1 MRGGIWWTVIVLL
14 AVLAVVLQQPLLAA
28 FVLALALAGG
38 ASELW
43 SRRSLAGVSYR
54 RFLGA
59 SHLAFGEESTLTVE
73 FINAKLL
80 PLAWLVARDEY
91 PPGVT
96 LLTGTVE
103 AAQGTR
109 RAWLTNLVALRW
121 YERVRRIYHIRGE
134 RRGLYHFGP
143 AEIVSGD
150 MFGFRR
156 QLMRVPGSDD
166 LIVYPKIVPLEQL
179 GLPAG
184 RPVGEWLAPRRL
196 MEDPLRFAMTRDYV
210 PGDNPRYLH
219 WKATART
226 GRLQTKVFD
235 PSATLSL
242 MLAVDVQTA
251 SGAYEYEPDALE
263 YIISAAASLSMQ
275 ALDERH
281 SVGLCAN
288 GIQEGQRG
296 WVQVRPG
303 QHLEQLHQ
311 LLTALA
317 CLDAV
322 RGMPFETMIGATLP
336 TLPLGSTLV
345 AFTAWP
351 RDAIVESLLAVQ
363 AAGHGVMLLT
373 VGEPRAD
380 LPERLPSYHLGGA
393 DAWRRLEALQLA

>member
-1 MRGGIWWTVIVLL
+1 MRGGLWWTVIVLL
-14 AVLAVVLQQPLLAA
+14 AVLAVLLQQPLLAA
-28 FVLALALAGG
+28 FVLGLALAGG

-43 SRRSLAGVSYR
+43 SRRSLSRVSYR
-54 RFLGA
+54 RILGD
-59 SHLAFGEESTLTVE
+59 SHLAFGEESTLTLE
-73 FINAKLL
+73 FVNAKLL

-96 LLTGTVE
+96 LLTGTVD
-103 AAQGTR
+103 ATQGAR

-121 YERVRRIYHIRGE
+121 YERVRRVYHIRGDH
-134 RRGLYHFGP
+134 RGLFRFGP

-156 QLMRVPGSDD
+156 QLMPVPGSDD
-166 LIVYPKIVPLEQL
+166 LIVYPKIIPLEHL

-184 RPVGEWLAPRRL
+184 RPMGDWLAPRRL
-196 MEDPLRFAMTRDYV
+196 LEDPQRFAMTRDYV

-226 GRLQTKVFD
+226 GRLQSKVFD

-242 MLAVDVQTA
+242 TLAVDVQTA
-251 SGAYEYEPDALE
+251 AGAYEYEPDALE
-263 YIISAAASLSMQ
+263 FVISAAASLAMQ
-275 ALDERH
+275 ALQERH

-288 GIQEGQRG
+288 GLQEGQSG

-303 QHLEQLHQ
+303 RHPEQLHQ

-322 RGMPFETMIGATLP
+322 RGTPFETMIGLTLP
-336 TLPLGSTLV
+336 TLPYGSTLV
-345 AFTAWP
+345 ALTAWP
-351 RDAIVESLLAVQ
+351 RDANIESLLAVQ
-363 AAGHGVMLLT
+363 PPATACC
-373 VGEPRAD
+373 
-380 LPERLPSYHLGGA
+380 Y
-393 DAWRRLEALQLA
+393 